1 VAPPAKGSSG
11 SSVPADYFRELYR
24 TNADPWTYAASTY
37 ERQKYDATLNACPR
51 AWYRT
56 ALELGCSVG
65 VFTALLAARCDELV
79 AVDVSEDALAQAA
92 RRCAGRPHVRF
103 AVCDLLTDFPAGR
116 FDLITFCEL
125 GFYFGPNDRRRI
137 RDAIAGA
144 LTSGGDLV
152 LVHWTPLVD
161 GHAATADAV
170 HEEFLCDGRFAHR
183 NGARA
188 ATFRLDVCSRT

>member
-1 VAPPAKGSSG
+1 MAPRAKGSSG
-11 SSVPADYFRELYR
+11 SSVPADYFRALYR
-24 TNADPWTYAASTY
+24 TNADPWTYAASAY
-37 ERQKYDATLNACPR
+37 ERQKYDATLDALPR
-51 AWYRT
+51 KRYYA

-65 VFTALLAARCDELV
+65 VFTALLARRCEALD
-79 AVDVSEDALAQAA
+79 AVDVSEDAVARAAQ
-92 RRCAGRPHVRF
+92 RCAGAPHVRF
-103 AVCDLLTDFPAGR
+103 AVCDLLTEFPAGR

-137 RDAIAGA
+137 RDAIAAA
-144 LTSGGDLV
+144 LFSGGDLV

-170 HEEFLCDGRFAHR
+170 HEEFVRDARLAHR

-188 ATFRLDVCSRT
+188 ATFRLDVFSRA